1 MSPPPV
7 PPRPILVVED
17 DRTLNQLLCDQLA
30 DLGHDARGARSREE
44 ALEMLGYF
52 APSLA
57 ILDMRLPDTDGLS
70 FLPELREYCPV
81 VILTAFGSIDQA
93 VRAVKAGA
101 VEYLV
106 KPVSPD
112 TLELALGRV
121 FETAALRRDLAFW
134 QAKAQRADQ
143 MTLSGDSPAM
153 SDLRRMVGLVA
164 GSDAPVLLRGEAGTG
179 KGVVAE
185 AIHHQSPRANAR
197 FLTID
202 CDPALEAADLFGAPP
217 GSGGPRREGLFAA
230 AEAGTVF
237 LNEVEKL
244 PLALQ
249 GPVLRVMEQGCY
261 RPQGSAMVLPCP
273 VRIIAASSADLET
286 EVREGRFRPELFYRL
301 SALSLSVP
309 ALRERADDIPALAE
323 FLLENRSFQRGVDK
337 QLPRETRTALQSY
350 DWPGNIR
357 ELRNAIERGLI
368 MSAGHAEILPAD
380 IGLAG
385 HGGGSGGAQGA
396 GGSAIVLRFASPPTL
411 EDMRD
416 AYMQLLLDRFGGNR
430 QKLAETLGI
439 SERNTYRI
447 LRKLPEA

>member
-1 MSPPPV
+1 MSLLPISS
-7 PPRPILVVED
+7 RPILVVED

-30 DLGHDARGARSREE
+30 DLGHDARGARSRAE
-44 ALEMLGYF
+44 ALEILGYF
-52 APSLA
+52 APALA

-112 TLELALGRV
+112 TLKLALGRV

-143 MTLSGDSPAM
+143 MTLTGDSPAM
-153 SDLRRMVGLVA
+153 TELQRMVGLVA
-164 GSDAPVLLRGEAGTG
+164 GSDTPVLLRGEAGSG

-185 AIHHQSPRANAR
+185 AIHRQSPRANAR

-202 CDPALEAADLFGAPP
+202 CDPALEAADLFGALP
-217 GSGGPRREGLFAA
+217 GHGGPRREGLFAA
-230 AEAGTVF
+230 ADGGTVF
-237 LNEVEKL
+237 LNEIEKL

-249 GPVLRVMEQGCY
+249 APVLRVMEQGGF
-261 RPQGSAMVLPCP
+261 RPQGSAMVHPCP
-273 VRIIAASSADLET
+273 VRIIAASAADLET
-286 EVREGRFRPELFYRL
+286 AVREGRFRPELFYRL
-301 SALSLSVP
+301 SALSLAVP
-309 ALRERADDIPALAE
+309 ALRERAEDIPALAE

-337 QLPRETRTALQSY
+337 RLPRETLTALQSY

-357 ELRNAIERGLI
+357 ELRNTIERGLI
-368 MSAGHAEILPAD
+368 MSAGHVDILPAD
-380 IGLAG
+380 VGLAG
-385 HGGGSGGAQGA
+385 PGGMQTGSGSGV
-396 GGSAIVLRFASPPTL
+396 VLRFASPPTL
-411 EDMRD
+411 EEMRD
-416 AYMQLLLDRFGGNR
+416 VYMQLLLDRFGGNR

-447 LRKLPEA
+447 LRKLPET